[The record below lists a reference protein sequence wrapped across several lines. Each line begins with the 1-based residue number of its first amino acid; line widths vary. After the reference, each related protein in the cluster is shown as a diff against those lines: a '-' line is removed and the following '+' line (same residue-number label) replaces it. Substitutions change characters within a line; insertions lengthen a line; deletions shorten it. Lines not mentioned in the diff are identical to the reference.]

1 MTHSFVAQEES
12 MESVRTFSNRLSV
25 FLVGTLISALLYS
38 ALFFFNDWITETLK
52 YDLGVSWIYLPA
64 GLRLFLILIF
74 GFAGAIGIAAASFA
88 ISYFGV
94 FIPDLVTCIGIGL
107 ISGFAPLFA
116 KWVVVSNTYISNDLS
131 NLSMQKILLC
141 IVIYALMSSAFHQY
155 WFMLRD
161 LESGSI
167 NHFLVMFAGDV
178 AGSILLIA
186 IIKYGIDLM
195 QRRLPKGP

>member
-1 MTHSFVAQEES
+1 MKHIRISS
-12 MESVRTFSNRLSV
+12 DRLQL
-25 FLVGTLISALLYS
+25 FLLGIVISALLYS
-38 ALFFFNDWITETLK
+38 ALFFFNDWITETVK

-74 GFAGAIGIAAASFA
+74 GLAGAIGIAAASFT
-88 ISYFGV
+88 ISYFGA
-94 FIPDLVTCIGIGL
+94 FPADLVTCIGIGL

-141 IVIYALMSSAFHQY
+141 IVIYALMSSGFHQY
-155 WFMLRD
+155 WFVLRD
-161 LESGSI
+161 LESGSL
-167 NHFLVMFAGDV
+167 NHFLVMFAGDI

-186 IIKYGIDLM
+186 LIKYGIDLM
-195 QRRLPKGP
+195 RRGVPRES

>member
-1 MTHSFVAQEES
+1 MEHVRISSDRPQLFLLGVFV
-12 MESVRTFSNRLSV
+12 
-25 FLVGTLISALLYS
+25 SALLYS

-74 GFAGAIGIAAASFA
+74 GLAGAIGIAAASFA

-94 FIPDLVTCIGIGL
+94 FPPDLLTCIGIGL

-178 AGSILLIA
+178 AGSILLITL
-186 IIKYGIDLM
+186 IKYGIDLM
-195 QRRLPKGP
+195 RRRVPKSP

>member
-1 MTHSFVAQEES
+1 
-12 MESVRTFSNRLSV
+12 MEHIRISSDRLWL
-25 FLVGTLISALLYS
+25 FLLGVLISALLYS
-38 ALFFFNDWITETLK
+38 ILFFLNDWLTETLK
-52 YDLGVSWIYLPA
+52 YDLGVTWVYLPA

-74 GFAGAIGIAAASFA
+74 GLAGAIGIAAASFA

-94 FIPDLVTCIGIGL
+94 FPPDLLTCIGIGL

-116 KWVVVSNTYISNDLS
+116 KWIVVSNTYISNDLS

-141 IVIYALMSSAFHQY
+141 IVIYALMSSGFHQY
-155 WFMLRD
+155 WFVLRN
-161 LESGSI
+161 LESGSL

-186 IIKYGIDLM
+186 LIKYGIDLI
-195 QRRLPKGP
+195 RRTVPRGS

>member
-1 MTHSFVAQEES
+1 
-12 MESVRTFSNRLSV
+12 MEHISISSGRPRLFLLGV
-25 FLVGTLISALLYS
+25 FISALLYS
-38 ALFFFNDWITETLK
+38 ALFFFNDWITETVK

-74 GFAGAIGIAAASFA
+74 GLAGAIGIAAASFA

-94 FIPDLVTCIGIGL
+94 FPTDLVTCIGIGL

-116 KWVVVSNTYISNDLS
+116 KWIVVSNTYISNDLS

-141 IVIYALMSSAFHQY
+141 IVIYALMSSGFHQY

-167 NHFLVMFAGDV
+167 NHFLVMFAGDI

-186 IIKYGIDLM
+186 LIKYSIDLM
-195 QRRLPKGP
+195 RRGVPSGS

>member
-1 MTHSFVAQEES
+1 
-12 MESVRTFSNRLSV
+12 MEHISISSDRPRL
-25 FLVGTLISALLYS
+25 FLVGSLISALLYS
-38 ALFFFNDWITETLK
+38 VLFFFNDWITETLK

-74 GFAGAIGIAAASFA
+74 GLAGAIGIAVASFA

-94 FIPDLVTCIGIGL
+94 FPPDLLTCIGIGL

-141 IVIYALMSSAFHQY
+141 IVIYALMSSGFHQY

-186 IIKYGIDLM
+186 LIKYGIDLM
-195 QRRLPKGP
+195 RRGAPRGP

>member
-1 MTHSFVAQEES
+1 
-12 MESVRTFSNRLSV
+12 MEHISISSNRMRL
-25 FLVGTLISALLYS
+25 FLVGTLISLLLYS
-38 ALFFFNDWITETLK
+38 ALFFFNDWITETVK

-74 GFAGAIGIAAASFA
+74 GLAGAIGIAAASFA
-88 ISYFGV
+88 ISYFGA
-94 FIPDLVTCIGIGL
+94 FPTDLLTCIGIGL
-107 ISGFAPLFA
+107 ISGFAPLLA

-141 IVIYALMSSAFHQY
+141 IVIYALMSSGFHQY
-155 WFMLRD
+155 WFVLRD

-186 IIKYGIDLM
+186 LIKYGIDLM
-195 QRRLPKGP
+195 RRGVPRGS

>member
-1 MTHSFVAQEES
+1 
-12 MESVRTFSNRLSV
+12 MEHISISSNRPSF
-25 FLVGTLISALLYS
+25 FLVGMLISALAYS
-38 ALFFFNDWITETLK
+38 ALFFFNDWVTETLK

-74 GFAGAIGIAAASFA
+74 GLAGAIGIATASFA
-88 ISYFGV
+88 ISYFG
-94 FIPDLVTCIGIGL
+94 FFLPDLVTCIGIGL

-116 KWVVVSNTYISNDLS
+116 KWVVVSNTSISNDLS

-141 IVIYALMSSAFHQY
+141 IVVYALMSSGFHQY
-155 WFMLRD
+155 WFVLRD

-167 NHFLVMFAGDV
+167 NHFLVMFAGDI

-186 IIKYGIDLM
+186 LIKYGIDLM
-195 QRRLPKGP
+195 RRGMPRGS

>member
-1 MTHSFVAQEES
+1 
-12 MESVRTFSNRLSV
+12 MEHISISSNRPSF
-25 FLVGTLISALLYS
+25 FLVGMLISALAYS
-38 ALFFFNDWITETLK
+38 ALFFFNDWVTETLK

-74 GFAGAIGIAAASFA
+74 GLAGAIGIAVASFS
-88 ISYFGV
+88 ISYFWA
-94 FIPDLVTCIGIGL
+94 FPADLVTCIGIGL
-107 ISGFAPLFA
+107 ISGFAPLLA

-141 IVIYALMSSAFHQY
+141 IVIYALMSSGFHQY
-155 WFMLRD
+155 WFVLRD

-167 NHFLVMFAGDV
+167 NHFLVMFAGDI

-186 IIKYGIDLM
+186 LIKYGIDLM
-195 QRRLPKGP
+195 RRGMPRGS

>member
-1 MTHSFVAQEES
+1 MKHIRICSDRQQ
-12 MESVRTFSNRLSV
+12 L
-25 FLVGTLISALLYS
+25 FLVGVLISALLYG
-38 ALFFFNDWITETLK
+38 ALFFFNDWITEMLK

-74 GFAGAIGIAAASFA
+74 GLAGAIGIAAASFA

-94 FIPDLVTCIGIGL
+94 FPPDLFTCIGIGL

-141 IVIYALMSSAFHQY
+141 IVVYALMSSAFHQY
-155 WFMLRD
+155 WFVLRD
-161 LESGSI
+161 LESGSL
-167 NHFLVMFAGDV
+167 NHFLVMLAGDV
-178 AGSILLIA
+178 AGSILLTA
-186 IIKYGIDLM
+186 LIKYGIDLM
-195 QRRLPKGP
+195 RRGVPRRS

>member
-1 MTHSFVAQEES
+1 MKHIRICSDRQQ
-12 MESVRTFSNRLSV
+12 L
-25 FLVGTLISALLYS
+25 FLVGVLISALLYS
-38 ALFFFNDWITETLK
+38 ALFFFNDWITEMLK

-74 GFAGAIGIAAASFA
+74 GLAGAIGIAAASFA

-94 FIPDLVTCIGIGL
+94 FPPDLLTCIGIGL

-141 IVIYALMSSAFHQY
+141 IVVYALMSSAFHQY
-155 WFMLRD
+155 WFVLRD
-161 LESGSI
+161 LESGSL
-167 NHFLVMFAGDV
+167 NHFLVMFSGDV
-178 AGSILLIA
+178 AGSILLTA
-186 IIKYGIDLM
+186 LIKYGIDLM
-195 QRRLPKGP
+195 RRGVPRRS

>member
-1 MTHSFVAQEES
+1 MKHIRICSDRQQ
-12 MESVRTFSNRLSV
+12 L
-25 FLVGTLISALLYS
+25 FLVGVLISALLYS
-38 ALFFFNDWITETLK
+38 ALCFFNDWITEMLK

-74 GFAGAIGIAAASFA
+74 GLAGAIGIAAASFA

-94 FIPDLVTCIGIGL
+94 FPPDLFTCIGIGL

-141 IVIYALMSSAFHQY
+141 IVVYALMSSAFHQY
-155 WFMLRD
+155 WFVLRD
-161 LESGSI
+161 LESGSL

-178 AGSILLIA
+178 AGSILLTA
-186 IIKYGIDLM
+186 LIKYGIDLM
-195 QRRLPKGP
+195 RRGVPRRS

>member
-1 MTHSFVAQEES
+1 MKHIRICSDRQQ
-12 MESVRTFSNRLSV
+12 L
-25 FLVGTLISALLYS
+25 FLVGVLISALLYS
-38 ALFFFNDWITETLK
+38 ALFFFNDWITEMLK

-74 GFAGAIGIAAASFA
+74 GLAGAIGIAAASFA

-94 FIPDLVTCIGIGL
+94 FPPDLFTCIGIGL

-141 IVIYALMSSAFHQY
+141 IVVYALMSSAFHQY
-155 WFMLRD
+155 WFVLRD
-161 LESGSI
+161 LESGSL

-178 AGSILLIA
+178 AGSILLTA
-186 IIKYGIDLM
+186 LIKYGIDLM
-195 QRRLPKGP
+195 RRGVPRRS